1 MKLNIGCGKNFKP
14 DYCNIDLYDDL
25 IADRKMS
32 ALDLEFDDYSCQEI
46 QANHLIEHLG
56 LYQSIYALSEFYRI
70 LEQEGKLI
78 LETPDLETTFS
89 TYLKSDYE
97 EKINTLNWVYG
108 LPHEGLEHKFCFPP
122 QLLHELLEKVGFE
135 NVTYTNFYNE
145 ESIPTIKFIASKQEV
160 DKFGRIFQDFSHIRK
175 KMMIKKVIDF
185 KDLFVT
191 KEQEDLLNF
200 LLIETISF
208 RKHYDL
214 KKYLNSVKKSLMY
227 SPQIV
232 KIFIEELKNTKLF
245 SNLKRTQILEIAEL
259 LLKSK
264 FHEILLDSLMKT
276 PLIPG
281 SQKVAFSSIESF
293 GVGVIDKLLFSGS
306 EKEKMTEKLKE
317 LSQNLKNYSIPSFSS
332 NIIRRKSLDFFY
344 LGIKS
349 FYKQDYEIALKD
361 IITAIKM
368 YRDNFLYFWNLA
380 KVLANLNLKERAIR
394 YYKKTLRCLN
404 LTQVTNKKQ
413 IKMDIKGELN
423 SFKTQKVDFLKL
435 EPILTL
441 EKYELNKLIQK

>member
-14 DYCNIDLYDDL
+14 DYCNVDLYDD
-25 IADRKMS
+25 IVADRKMS
-32 ALDLEFDDYSCQEI
+32 ALDLEFGDYSCQEI
-46 QANHLIEHLG
+46 QANQLIEHLG
-56 LYQSIYALSEFYRI
+56 FYQSIYALSEFYRI
-70 LEQEGKLI
+70 LESEGKLI
-78 LETPDLETTFS
+78 LETPDLETAFS
-89 TYLKSDYE
+89 TYLKSSYE

-122 QLLHELLEKVGFE
+122 PLLHEILENVGFK
-135 NVTYTNFYNE
+135 NVIYTNFYNQ
-145 ESIPTIKFIASKQEV
+145 ESIPTIKFIANKQEV
-160 DKFGRIFQDFSHIRK
+160 DKIDRIFQDFSHIRK
-175 KMMIKKVIDF
+175 RMIVKKVIDF
-185 KDLFVT
+185 KDLFVA
-191 KEQEDLLNF
+191 KEQEDLLNY
-200 LLIETISF
+200 LLITAISLQ
-208 RKHYDL
+208 KHNDL
-214 KKYLNSVKKSLMY
+214 KNFLNSVIKSLIY

-232 KIFIEELKNTKLF
+232 KIFLEEIKNAKIY
-245 SNLKRTQILEIAEL
+245 SDLKRTQILEIAEL

-264 FHEILLDSLMKT
+264 FHEILLESLMKA

-281 SQKVAFSSIESF
+281 SQKAVFSSIESF
-293 GVGVIDKLLFSGS
+293 GVGVIDKLLSSGS

-317 LSQNLKNYSIPSFSS
+317 LSQNLKNYSISSFSS

-344 LGIKS
+344 LGIKC

-361 IITAIKM
+361 MITAIKM

-380 KVLANLNLKERAIR
+380 KVLVNLNLKEKAIQ

-423 SFKTQKVDFLKL
+423 SFKKQKVDSLKL